1 MSKTVQATS
10 RNGQQ
15 QDSSENTLVRPTEK
29 AKSALTHLIGFYF
42 IREVKTHLNSTTVDI
57 IKTGKFFDYIGLT
70 SKATVMDNPTRPLSI
85 PSRPMTPNNA
95 VKNIRKFPINSRRMP
110 NHLNTVREN
119 THFSTQNKTNL

>member
-15 QDSSENTLVRPTEK
+15 QDPSENTLVRLTEK
-29 AKSALTHLIGFYF
+29 AKSALTHLIGFYLV
-42 IREVKTHLNSTTVDI
+42 RAENSLI
-57 IKTGKFFDYIGLT
+57 IYIGRT

-95 VKNIRKFPINSRRMP
+95 VKNIRKYPMNSRRMP

-119 THFSTQNKTNL
+119 THFSTQNKTK